1 MTLFSASGAVD
12 FAKRVFERIL
22 KLRDYYGKI
31 FLDVFI
37 AQLR

>member
-22 KLRDYYGKI
+22 KLVIIMAKYSWT
-31 FLDVFI
+31 FL
-37 AQLR
+37 